1 MYDAALQPV
10 PKTRGQAVPGA
21 APGTVFSSS
30 GGGAEITTVSPGQ
43 AFLTSDGV
51 SETSVYSEVFSELV
65 KNSGVVVPG
74 SRGAQVYQALEPG
87 NPATSVARNLASQ
100 SAIVEIPD
108 PRINPEELPPG
119 EPHPVIPIVQHQ
131 LALYPTPRMR
141 PVEIRGEQFI
151 PYAFDPT
158 LGMEIREGEA
168 QPLETA
174 IERGEAPSVMLLPGR
189 THAEVVD
196 FATRGLHTA
205 EQVFVARDITE
216 AIEGG
221 ALPYAEGISQIMPES
236 EATLPYTRAETVTT
250 TSNASGDG
258 GSAMTVVLQG
268 TRSLMYN
275 QGLGASTSTTSS
287 SRSSGGF
294 RSFMNDP
301 RANGRWF

>member
-1 MYDAALQPV
+1 MKD
-10 PKTRGQAVPGA
+10 
-21 APGTVFSSS
+21 
-30 GGGAEITTVSPGQ
+30 
-43 AFLTSDGV
+43 
-51 SETSVYSEVFSELV
+51 
-65 KNSGVVVPG
+65 SGVVVPG

-87 NPATSVARNLASQ
+87 NPASAVVRNLASQ
-100 SAIVEIPD
+100 SAVVEIPD

-141 PVEIRGEQFI
+141 PVDIRGEQFI

-158 LGMEIREGEA
+158 LGLQIQEGEA
-168 QPLETA
+168 QALETA
-174 IERGEAPSVMLLPGR
+174 IERGEEPPVLLLPGR
-189 THAEVVD
+189 THAEVVE
-196 FATRGLHTA
+196 FGARGISTF
-205 EQVFVARDITE
+205 EQAFVARDITD

-221 ALPYAEGISQIMPES
+221 ALPYAEGIADIMPRT
-236 EATLPYTRAETVTT
+236 EATRPYQRAETITT

-275 QGLGASTSTTSS
+275 QGFGASTSTTSS